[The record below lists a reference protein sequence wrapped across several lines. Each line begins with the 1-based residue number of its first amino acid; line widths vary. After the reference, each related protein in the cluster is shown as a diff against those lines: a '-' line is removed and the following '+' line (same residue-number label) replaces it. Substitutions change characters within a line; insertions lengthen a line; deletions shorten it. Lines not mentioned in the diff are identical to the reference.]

1 MNAPGSVRSGTVAD
15 AAVRLCASAR
25 AIDRLAVLCV
35 GGSAGLDVFRIL
47 EATTYGG
54 VPVSTRTFHR
64 LGEAGRDP
72 GCHVKRRTNTSANDE
87 FALAA

>member
-1 MNAPGSVRSGTVAD
+1 MVEVP
-15 AAVRLCASAR
+15 
-25 AIDRLAVLCV
+25 CV
-35 GGSAGLDVFRIL
+35 RIL
-47 EATTYGG
+47 PMNNFIGG
-54 VPVSTRTFHR
+54 VLVSTRTFHR

>member
-1 MNAPGSVRSGTVAD
+1 LLRPTSFRNLKVASPKPVNAMSRLYGLQPTPRT
-15 AAVRLCASAR
+15 AVYSSDNYIWGCTGFDS
-25 AIDRLAVLCV
+25 
-35 GGSAGLDVFRIL
+35 DVC
-47 EATTYGG
+47 
-54 VPVSTRTFHR
+54 R